1 MKKRGESWLK
11 QRKEF
16 MLDILRVAVQV
27 GLWKWSS
34 TYNSVRSSLYF
45 VLKIK
50 LLLNVLALKATLKD
64 SAFWWVVCLT
74 HNAWWSVNSLIINWL
89 ACLATWFGVSNT
101 CGGVWL
107 RTTMM
112 KNTMRIVGSSRYGE
126 SQYQYLRWIRTGISL
141 IQ

>member
-16 MLDILRVAVQV
+16 MLEILRVAVQV

-34 TYNSVRSSLYF
+34 TYNFVKSSLNF

-50 LLLNVLALKATLKD
+50 LLLNVLALKAALKD
-64 SAFWWVVCLT
+64 SAFWWVACLT
-74 HNAWWSVNSLIINWL
+74 HNVWWSVNSLIINWL

-112 KNTMRIVGSSRYGE
+112 KNTMRIMGSSRYGE
-126 SQYQYLRWIRTGISL
+126 SQYQYLRWIRTEISL